1 MAEDP
6 RIDDL
11 EILERS
17 NSTYIIRLLE
27 KYPGLNKTEIMCTE
41 GRNLSTKN
49 RRLDELVQAGLLD
62 IDEGPRREMIF
73 SLSEYGKR
81 IAPHLDAICE
91 ILKEHNSYTN
101 EDGTVYIDPLAIEK
115 MRKSYKNK
123 HEQMKQV

>member
-1 MAEDP
+1 MTDDP

-49 RRLDELVQAGLLD
+49 RRLDELLKAGILD
-62 IDEGPRREMIF
+62 LDGNSRKELIY
-73 SLSEYGKR
+73 SLSEYGQA
-81 IAPHLDAICE
+81 IAVHLDAIYE
-91 ILKEHNSYTN
+91 IIQLHDSYMN
-101 EDGTVYIDPLAIEK
+101 ADGSAYIDPLAVDK
-115 MRKSYKNK
+115 MKSYKNR
-123 HEQMKQV
+123 END